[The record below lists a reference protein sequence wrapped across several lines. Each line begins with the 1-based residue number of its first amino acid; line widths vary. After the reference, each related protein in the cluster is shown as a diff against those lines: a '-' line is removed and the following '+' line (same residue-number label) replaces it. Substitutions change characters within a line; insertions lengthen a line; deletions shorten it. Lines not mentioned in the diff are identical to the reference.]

1 MANMKLFTRIIILI
15 VVITISIGIY
25 LLVQFPYLSPWY
37 HNKYNAAAYQNEVAN
52 IETISYTETETCILS
67 RFETLYPYWLGTR
80 WNFNG
85 TTEVPGDGSIA
96 CGYFVTTMVRDMH
109 FNIPRIKL
117 AQCASEE
124 MIKALVEA
132 PKIKR
137 YNASENDLMLN
148 YINSKG
154 RNLYIVGLDTHTGFI
169 LHDGQSTWFI
179 HSSGAFPFCVIKEK
193 ASSANVLLQSQ
204 YKVLGSLS
212 ESTLIWSM

>member
-1 MANMKLFTRIIILI
+1 MKLFTRITLVI
-15 VVITISIGIY
+15 VIITISIGGY
-25 LLVQFPYLSPWY
+25 LLIQFPYLSPWY
-37 HNKYNAAAYQNEVAN
+37 HNKFNADAYQHEVAN
-52 IETISYTETETCILS
+52 IENISFTEIETCVLS

-85 TTEVPGDGSIA
+85 TTEVPGEGSIA

-109 FNIPRIKL
+109 FNIPRVKL

-124 MIKALVEA
+124 MITNLVEA
-132 PKIKR
+132 PKIRR
-137 YNASENDLMLN
+137 YNGSQNELMLA
-148 YINSKG
+148 YIQKKG

-169 LHDGQSTWFI
+169 LNDGSKTWFI

-193 ASSANVLLQSQ
+193 AESASVLLSSQ

-212 ESTLIWSM
+212 ESSLIWTM